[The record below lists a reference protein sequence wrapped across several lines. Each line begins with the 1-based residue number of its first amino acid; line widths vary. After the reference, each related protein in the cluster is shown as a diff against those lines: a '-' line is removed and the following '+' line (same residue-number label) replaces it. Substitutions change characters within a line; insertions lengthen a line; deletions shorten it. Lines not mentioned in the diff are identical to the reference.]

1 MAREIPKQ
9 ANVSYQFQRRKCGR
23 STCKSCKQGIGHGPY
38 WYAYWR
44 DGKRVVSAYTS
55 GSAIRKECIVA
66 VNVSAAL
73 VADSACILHTAVE

>member
-23 STCKSCKQGIGHGPY
+23 PDCAGCIDKGIGHGPY

-44 DGKRVVSAYTS
+44 DGEKVVSAYV
-55 GSAIRKECIVA
+55 GKVKPAHVQVGLQFAKDA
-66 VNVSAAL
+66 
-73 VADSACILHTAVE
+73 